1 MTVSAA
7 PVERPTLRLT
17 TQTVIMLG
25 VAALA
30 WAGVFAYARHMGNGI
45 GTMGM
50 PLVEFLPM
58 WALMMTA
65 MMLPAVAPVAA
76 LVVRTIGSDRTR
88 RLLATRRPLC
98 EPSQWLS
105 SLRPASIN

>member
-17 TQTVIMLG
+17 TQTVSMLE

-30 WAGVFAYARHMGNGI
+30 WAGVIAYARHMGNAI

-50 PLVEFLPM
+50 PLVDVIVPSLPSDP
-58 WALMMTA
+58 APMTN
-65 MMLPAVAPVAA
+65 M
-76 LVVRTIGSDRTR
+76 
-88 RLLATRRPLC
+88 
-98 EPSQWLS
+98 
-105 SLRPASIN
+105 

>member
-30 WAGVFAYARHMGNGI
+30 WAGVIAYARHMGNGI
-45 GTMGM
+45 GTM
-50 PLVEFLPM
+50 
-58 WALMMTA
+58 
-65 MMLPAVAPVAA
+65 
-76 LVVRTIGSDRTR
+76 
-88 RLLATRRPLC
+88 
-98 EPSQWLS
+98 
-105 SLRPASIN
+105 